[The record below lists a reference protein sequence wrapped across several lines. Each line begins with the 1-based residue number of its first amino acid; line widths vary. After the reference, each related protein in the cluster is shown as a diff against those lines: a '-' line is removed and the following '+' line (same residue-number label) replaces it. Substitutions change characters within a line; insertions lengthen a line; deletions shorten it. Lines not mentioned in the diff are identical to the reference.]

1 MAATLKDIADQL
13 GLSVNTV
20 SRALNDKPDVSHVTR
35 TRVLDLAR
43 QLGYVPNSLA
53 RSLVNGRSNSVG
65 AVIADVA
72 NPFYGKIIR
81 GVEET
86 MREAGY
92 SVVLANTNE
101 QDDLEQEAIRTLRSK
116 RVDGLLVSPVQGSY
130 EHLAQLHRDGIPL
143 VLMNRHIDEI
153 QADYVINNNQFG
165 AYQAVKHLVDFGHTH
180 IAHITGPL
188 QVSSVRERIAGYQ
201 QALDETGLST
211 DHRSITHTRLDMDG
225 GYGAALQLIRSG
237 TRPTAI
243 FTYSD
248 LMAVGVLKALRE
260 LGLRVPRD
268 VSLVGYDD
276 IEFAVFLEAP
286 LTTVRQSMYEIGVRS
301 AQIMLEIL
309 HNPTHTVGQHRV
321 VLDPQLIVRGSTAAP
336 RPHPVG

>member
-20 SRALNDKPDVSHVTR
+20 SRALNNKPDVSHVTR
-35 TRVLDLAR
+35 ARVLDLAR

-53 RSLVNGRSNSVG
+53 RSLLNGRSNSIG

-101 QDDLEQEAIRTLRSK
+101 QDELEQEAVRTLRSK

-130 EHLAQLHRDGIPL
+130 EHLAQLQRDGIPL

-153 QADYVINNNQFG
+153 ESDYVINNNQFG
-165 AYQAVKHLVDFGHTH
+165 AYQAVRHLTELGHTR
-180 IAHITGPL
+180 IAHITGPI
-188 QVSSVRERIAGYQ
+188 QISSVRERIAGYE
-201 QALDETGLST
+201 QALVEAGLSPV
-211 DHRSITHTRLDMDG
+211 DRSITHTRLDMDG
-225 GYGAALQLIRSG
+225 GYVAALRLLCGRA
-237 TRPTAI
+237 RPTAI

-248 LMAVGVLKALRE
+248 LMAMGVMKALRE
-260 LGLRVPRD
+260 LGLSVPGD

-276 IEFAVFLEAP
+276 IEFAIFLEVP

-301 AQIMLEIL
+301 AQILLESL
-309 HNPTHTVGQHRV
+309 HNPSHTVGQHRV
-321 VLDPQLIVRGSTAAP
+321 VLDPILVVRGSTAAASKRMP
-336 RPHPVG
+336 